1 MNILREFLF
10 NNIGLKAIS
19 LLLALLLWL
28 SVAGQQTV
36 QQKLALPVDF
46 VNMAP
51 ETEISNDYVRRV
63 DVVLSSRQGTSNFE
77 DGSLTVRI
85 DLRGSIPGAEKSY
98 PLTADN
104 ISGRP
109 SGVEVVSISPT
120 SIRLLL
126 ENTVRKSIA
135 VVPELVGEPAEGFQV
150 TKVQAPRVT
159 IIGPQS
165 RVQEVSEAQTEPIG
179 ITGLSSTLVTNVAV
193 DIGEVALRM
202 EPVSV
207 DIIVTIEE
215 ERREVQVRRIPIELV
230 PEGVEATLM
239 TRRVEILGTVPLSF
253 SGELTVQD
261 FQATVNVETLEPR
274 QESYELA
281 PQITLI
287 SDEYAGTFRLQEVIP
302 DRIKVR
308 RVR

>member
-28 SVAGQQTV
+28 QVAGQQTV
-36 QQKLALPVDF
+36 QQKLDLPVVF

-63 DVVLSSRQGTSNFE
+63 DVVLSSRRGTTNFE
-77 DGSLTVRI
+77 DGSLTVKI
-85 DLRGSIPGAEKSY
+85 DLRGSIPGTEKFY

-104 ISGRP
+104 ISDRP

-126 ENTVRKSIA
+126 ENTVKKEIA
-135 VVPELVGEPAEGFQV
+135 VKPELVGEPAEGFQV
-150 TKVQAPRVT
+150 TEVTAPRVT

-179 ITGLSSTLVTNVAV
+179 ITGLSSTLERNVAV

-202 EPVSV
+202 EPASV
-207 DIIVTIEE
+207 DVVITIEE
-215 ERREVQVRRIPIELV
+215 ERREVQVRRIPIELL

-239 TRRVEILGTVPLSF
+239 TRRVEVVGTVPLSF

-261 FQATVNVETLEPR
+261 FQAMVNVETLEPR

-281 PQITLI
+281 PQITLR
-287 SDEYAGTFRLQEVIP
+287 SDEYVGTFRIQSVIP
-302 DRIKVR
+302 DTIKVR

>member
-28 SVAGQQTV
+28 QVAGQQTV
-36 QQKLALPVDF
+36 QQKLDLPVVF

-51 ETEISNDYVRRV
+51 EMEISNDYVRRV
-63 DVVLSSRQGTSNFE
+63 DVVLSSRRGTSNFE
-77 DGSLTVRI
+77 DGSLTVKI
-85 DLRGSIPGAEKSY
+85 DLRGSTPGAEKSY

-104 ISGRP
+104 ISDRP

-126 ENTVRKSIA
+126 ENTIRKNIE

-150 TKVQAPRVT
+150 TKVTAPWVT

-179 ITGLSSTLVTNVAV
+179 ITGLSSTLESNVAV

-202 EPVSV
+202 EPASV
-207 DIIVTIEE
+207 DIVVTIEE
-215 ERREVQVRRIPIELV
+215 ERRKVQVRRIPIELL
-230 PEGVEATLM
+230 PEGIEATLM
-239 TRRVEILGTVPLSF
+239 TRRVEVVGTVPLSF

-281 PQITLI
+281 PQITLR
-287 SDEYAGTFRLQEVIP
+287 SDEYVGTFRIQSVIP
-302 DRIKVR
+302 GTIKVR

>member
-28 SVAGQQTV
+28 QVAGQQTV

>member
-28 SVAGQQTV
+28 QVAGQQTV

-165 RVQEVSEAQTEPIG
+165 RVQEVSEAQTEPIR
-179 ITGLSSTLVTNVAV
+179 ITGLSSTLVSNVAV

-215 ERREVQVRRIPIELV
+215 ERREVQIRRIPIELV
-230 PEGVEATLM
+230 PKGVEATLM

-261 FQATVNVETLEPR
+261 FQAMVNVETLEPR

>member
-28 SVAGQQTV
+28 QVAGQQPV
-36 QQKLALPVDF
+36 QRTLSLPVEF
-46 VNMAP
+46 VNMP
-51 ETEISNDYVRRV
+51 SEMEISNDYERQV
-63 DVVLSSRQGTSNFE
+63 DVVLRSRRSTPNFE
-77 DGSLTVRI
+77 EGSLTVKI
-85 DLRGSIPGAEKSY
+85 DLRGATPGAEKSF
-98 PLTADN
+98 PLSEDN
-104 ISGRP
+104 ISDRP
-109 SGVEVVSISPT
+109 PGLEVVSITPT
-120 SIRLLL
+120 RIRLLL

-179 ITGLSSTLVTNVAV
+179 ITGLSSTLVRNLAV
-193 DIGEVALRM
+193 HIDDLALRM
-202 EPVSV
+202 EPASV
-207 DIIVTIEE
+207 DVVITIEE

-239 TRRVEILGTVPLSF
+239 TRRVEIVGTVPISF
-253 SGELTVQD
+253 TGELRTQD
-261 FQATVNVETLEPR
+261 FEASVNVQALEPR
-274 QESYELA
+274 QESYELV
-281 PQITLI
+281 PQITTV
-287 SDEYAGTFRLQEVIP
+287 DQYAGIFRIQSVIP
-302 DRIKVR
+302 ERIKVR

>member
-10 NNIGLKAIS
+10 NNIGLKLIS

-28 SVAGQQTV
+28 QVAGQQTV
-36 QQKLALPVDF
+36 QRTLSLPVEF

-51 ETEISNDYVRRV
+51 EMEISNDYERRV
-63 DVVLSSRQGTSNFE
+63 DVVLRSRRGTPNFE
-77 DGSLTVRI
+77 DGSLTVKI
-85 DLRGSIPGAEKSY
+85 DLRGAIPGPEKSY
-98 PLTADN
+98 PLGEDN
-104 ISGRP
+104 ISDRP
-109 SGVEVVSISPT
+109 PGLEVVSITPT
-120 SIRLLL
+120 RIRLLL

-179 ITGLSSTLVTNVAV
+179 ITGLSSTLVRNAAV
-193 DIGEVALRM
+193 DIDDLALRM
-202 EPVSV
+202 EPASV
-207 DIIVTIEE
+207 DIIITIEE

-239 TRRVEILGTVPLSF
+239 TRRVEIVGTVPISF
-253 SGELTVQD
+253 TGELSTQD
-261 FQATVNVETLEPR
+261 FQASVNVQALEPR
-274 QESYELA
+274 QESYELV
-281 PQITLI
+281 PQITI
-287 SDEYAGTFRLQEVIP
+287 VDQYAGIFRIQSVIP
-302 DRIKVR
+302 ERIKVR

>member
-1 MNILREFLF
+1 MNVLREFLF
-10 NNIGLKAIS
+10 NNIGLKAIA

-28 SVAGQQTV
+28 QVAGQQTV
-36 QQKLALPVDF
+36 QQKLDLPVVF
-46 VNMAP
+46 VNLAP
-51 ETEISNDYVRRV
+51 EMEISNDYVRRV
-63 DVVLSSRQGTSNFE
+63 DVVLSSRRGTSNLE

-85 DLRGSIPGAEKSY
+85 DLRGSPPGAEKSY

-104 ISGRP
+104 ISDRP

-126 ENTVRKSIA
+126 ENTIRKSIA

-179 ITGLSSTLVTNVAV
+179 ITGLSSTLVRNVAV
-193 DIGEVALRM
+193 DIGEVALRI
-202 EPVSV
+202 EPASV
-207 DIIVTIEE
+207 GIVVTIEE
-215 ERREVQVRRIPIELV
+215 ERREVQVRRIPIELL

-239 TRRVEILGTVPLSF
+239 TRRVEVVGTVPMSF
-253 SGELTVQD
+253 SDELTTKD
-261 FQATVNVETLEPR
+261 FQASVNVQALEPR
-274 QESYELA
+274 QESYELV
-281 PQITLI
+281 PQITI
-287 SDEYAGTFRLQEVIP
+287 VDQYAGIVRIQSVIP
-302 DRIKVR
+302 DTIKVI

>member
-10 NNIGLKAIS
+10 NNIGLKLIS

-28 SVAGQQTV
+28 QVAGQQTV
-36 QQKLALPVDF
+36 QRTLSLPVEF

-51 ETEISNDYVRRV
+51 EMEISNDYERRV
-63 DVVLSSRQGTSNFE
+63 DVVLRSRRGTSNFD
-77 DGSLTVRI
+77 DGSLTVKI
-85 DLRGSIPGAEKSY
+85 DLRGATPGAEKSY
-98 PLTADN
+98 PLSEDN
-104 ISGRP
+104 ISNRP
-109 SGVEVVSISPT
+109 SGLEVVSITPT
-120 SIRLLL
+120 RIRLLL

-179 ITGLSSTLVTNVAV
+179 ITGLSSTLVRNVGV
-193 DIGEVALRM
+193 DIDDLALRM
-202 EPVSV
+202 EPASV
-207 DIIVTIEE
+207 DIIITIEE

-239 TRRVEILGTVPLSF
+239 TRRVEIVGTVPISF
-253 SGELTVQD
+253 TGELTTQD
-261 FQATVNVETLEPR
+261 FQASVNVQALEPR
-274 QESYELA
+274 QESYELV
-281 PQITLI
+281 PQITI
-287 SDEYAGTFRLQEVIP
+287 VDQYAGIFRIQSVIP

>member
-28 SVAGQQTV
+28 QVAGQQTV

-179 ITGLSSTLVTNVAV
+179 ITGLSSTLVSNVAV

-215 ERREVQVRRIPIELV
+215 ERREVQIRRIPIELV
-230 PEGVEATLM
+230 PKGVEATLM

>member
-1 MNILREFLF
+1 
-10 NNIGLKAIS
+10 
-19 LLLALLLWL
+19 
-28 SVAGQQTV
+28 
-36 QQKLALPVDF
+36 
-46 VNMAP
+46 
-51 ETEISNDYVRRV
+51 
-63 DVVLSSRQGTSNFE
+63 
-77 DGSLTVRI
+77 
-85 DLRGSIPGAEKSY
+85 
-98 PLTADN
+98 
-104 ISGRP
+104 
-109 SGVEVVSISPT
+109 
-120 SIRLLL
+120 
-126 ENTVRKSIA
+126 
-135 VVPELVGEPAEGFQV
+135 
-150 TKVQAPRVT
+150 
-159 IIGPQS
+159 
-165 RVQEVSEAQTEPIG
+165 
-179 ITGLSSTLVTNVAV
+179 
-193 DIGEVALRM
+193 M

-215 ERREVQVRRIPIELV
+215 ERREVQIRRIPIELV
-230 PEGVEATLM
+230 PKGVEATLM

>member
-10 NNIGLKAIS
+10 NHIGLKAIS

-28 SVAGQQTV
+28 QVAGQQTV
-36 QQKLALPVDF
+36 QRTFSLPVEF

-51 ETEISNDYVRRV
+51 EMEISNDYERRV
-63 DVVLSSRQGTSNFE
+63 DVVLRSRRGTPNFE
-77 DGSLTVRI
+77 DGSLTVKI
-85 DLRGSIPGAEKSY
+85 DLRGATPGAEKSY
-98 PLTADN
+98 PLSEDN
-104 ISGRP
+104 ISDRP
-109 SGVEVVSISPT
+109 TGLEVVSITPT
-120 SIRLLL
+120 RIRLLL
-126 ENTVRKSIA
+126 ENTVRKSIE

-179 ITGLSSTLVTNVAV
+179 ITGLSSTLVRNVAV
-193 DIGEVALRM
+193 DIDDLALRM
-202 EPVSV
+202 EPASV
-207 DIIVTIEE
+207 DVVITIEE

-239 TRRVEILGTVPLSF
+239 TRRVEIVGTVPISF
-253 SGELTVQD
+253 TGELTTQD
-261 FQATVNVETLEPR
+261 FQATVNVQALEPR

-281 PQITLI
+281 PQITI
-287 SDEYAGTFRLQEVIP
+287 VDQYAGIFRIQSVIP
-302 DRIKVR
+302 ERIKVR
-308 RVR
+308 RVK

>member
-1 MNILREFLF
+1 MNVLREWLL
-10 NNIGLKAIS
+10 NNIWLKAIS

-28 SVAGQQTV
+28 QVAGQQAV
-36 QQKLALPVDF
+36 QRTLSLPVEF

-51 ETEISNDYVRRV
+51 EMEISNDYVRRV
-63 DVVLSSRQGTSNFE
+63 DVVLSSRRGTTNFE
-77 DGSLTVRI
+77 DGSLTVKI
-85 DLRGSIPGAEKSY
+85 DLRGVIPGAEKSY
-98 PLTADN
+98 SLSEDN
-104 ISGRP
+104 ISDRP
-109 SGVEVVSISPT
+109 SGLEVVSITPT
-120 SIRLLL
+120 RIRLLL

-179 ITGLSSTLVTNVAV
+179 ITGLSSTLVRNVAV
-193 DIGEVALRM
+193 DIDDLALRM
-202 EPVSV
+202 EPALV
-207 DIIVTIEE
+207 DIIITIEE

-239 TRRVEILGTVPLSF
+239 TRRVEIVGTVPISF
-253 SGELTVQD
+253 TGELTTQD
-261 FQATVNVETLEPR
+261 FQASVNVQALEPR
-274 QESYELA
+274 QESYELV
-281 PQITLI
+281 PQITI
-287 SDEYAGTFRLQEVIP
+287 VDQYAGIFRIQSVIP
-302 DRIKVR
+302 ERIKVR

>member
-1 MNILREFLF
+1 MNVLREFLF

-28 SVAGQQTV
+28 QVAGQQTV
-36 QQKLALPVDF
+36 QRTLSLPVEF

-51 ETEISNDYVRRV
+51 EMEISNDYERRV
-63 DVVLSSRQGTSNFE
+63 DVVLRSRRGTSNFE
-77 DGSLTVRI
+77 DGNLTVKV
-85 DLRGSIPGAEKSY
+85 DLRGAIPGTEKSY
-98 PLTADN
+98 PLSEDN
-104 ISGRP
+104 ITDRP
-109 SGVEVVSISPT
+109 PGLEVVSITPT
-120 SIRLLL
+120 RIRLLL

-165 RVQEVSEAQTEPIG
+165 RVQDVSEAQTEPIG
-179 ITGLSSTLVTNVAV
+179 ITGLSSTLVRNVAV
-193 DIGEVALRM
+193 DIDDLALRM
-202 EPVSV
+202 EPASV
-207 DIIVTIEE
+207 DVVITIEE

-239 TRRVEILGTVPLSF
+239 TRRVEIVGTVPLSF

-281 PQITLI
+281 PQIALI
-287 SDEYAGTFRLQEVIP
+287 SDEYAGIFRLQEVIP

>member
-28 SVAGQQTV
+28 QVAGQQTV

-165 RVQEVSEAQTEPIG
+165 RVQEVSEAQTEPIR
-179 ITGLSSTLVTNVAV
+179 ITGLSSTLVSNVAV

-215 ERREVQVRRIPIELV
+215 ERREVQIRRIPIELV
-230 PEGVEATLM
+230 PKGVEATLM

>member
-1 MNILREFLF
+1 MNILRVWLL
-10 NNIGLKAIS
+10 NNIWLKAIS
-19 LLLALLLWL
+19 FSLALLLWW

-36 QQKLALPVDF
+36 QQTLDLPVVF

-51 ETEISNDYVRRV
+51 EMEISNDYVRRV
-63 DVVLSSRQGTSNFE
+63 DVVLSSRLGTTNFE
-77 DGSLTVRI
+77 DGSLTVKI
-85 DLRGSIPGAEKSY
+85 DLRESTPGAEKSY

-104 ISGRP
+104 ISDRP

-126 ENTVRKSIA
+126 ENTIRKSIA

-159 IIGPQS
+159 IIGPRS

-179 ITGLSSTLVTNVAV
+179 ITGLSSTLVRNVAV

-202 EPVSV
+202 EPASV
-207 DIIVTIEE
+207 DVVVTIEE
-215 ERREVQVRRIPIELV
+215 ERREVQVRRIPIELL

-239 TRRVEILGTVPLSF
+239 TRRVEVVGTVPMSF
-253 SGELTVQD
+253 SDELTTKD
-261 FQATVNVETLEPR
+261 FQASVNVQALEPR
-274 QESYELA
+274 QESYELV
-281 PQITLI
+281 PQITI
-287 SDEYAGTFRLQEVIP
+287 VDQYAGIFRIQSVIP
-302 DRIKVR
+302 DTIKVR

>member
-1 MNILREFLF
+1 MNVLREFLF

-28 SVAGQQTV
+28 QVAGQQTV
-36 QQKLALPVDF
+36 QQKLDLPVVF

-51 ETEISNDYVRRV
+51 EMEISNDYVRRV
-63 DVVLSSRQGTSNFE
+63 DVVLRSRRGTTNFE

-85 DLRGSIPGAEKSY
+85 DLRESPPGAEKSY

-104 ISGRP
+104 ISARP

-126 ENTVRKSIA
+126 ENTIRKSIA

-150 TKVQAPRVT
+150 TRVQAPRVT

-179 ITGLSSTLVTNVAV
+179 ITGLSSTLVRNVAV

-207 DIIVTIEE
+207 DIVVTIEE
-215 ERREVQVRRIPIELV
+215 ERREVQVRRIPIELL

-239 TRRVEILGTVPLSF
+239 TRRVEVVGTVPISF
-253 SGELTVQD
+253 SDELTTKD
-261 FQATVNVETLEPR
+261 FQVSVNVQALELR
-274 QESYELA
+274 QESYELV
-281 PQITLI
+281 PQITI
-287 SDEYAGTFRLQEVIP
+287 VDQYAGIFRIQSVIP
-302 DRIKVR
+302 DTIKVR